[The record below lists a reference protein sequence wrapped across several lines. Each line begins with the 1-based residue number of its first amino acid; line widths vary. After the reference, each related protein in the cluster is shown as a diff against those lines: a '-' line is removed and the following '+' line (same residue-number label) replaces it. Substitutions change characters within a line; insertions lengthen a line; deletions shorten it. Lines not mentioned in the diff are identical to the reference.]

1 MELLNE
7 IKVNKYR
14 SEKLNEE
21 IKDFVIVERKRKISA
36 ILKEALIEAEIETKK
51 EVNKPIN

>member
-1 MELLNE
+1 MDLLNSFHA
-7 IKVNKYR
+7 NKSR
-14 SEKLNEE
+14 SKKLNEN
-21 IKDFVIVERKRKISA
+21 IKESVVVERKRKISA